1 MLHVFKIGSDI
12 LGFLSGII
20 EILCVHISRLIESI
34 ESVESTNQREKG
46 ESVGLP
52 DSLLFCIGFFCLGL
66 IVPSVTVLVFVAV
79 EEDFL
84 PATEIGQEL
93 RLTFDNLL
101 FARGEVLLGVV
112 THAEHDVLELLGKI
126 VDKLHGAVVAREQV
140 DIDSGAIVGVHAVD
154 MQEDNLRTVAFH
166 DARSEFDIGDTE
178 LLEVHLAVV
187 INVTGLV

>member
-1 MLHVFKIGSDI
+1 VLHVFKIGSDI

-20 EILCVHISRLIESI
+20 EILCVHISGLIESI

-52 DSLLFCIGFFCLGL
+52 DSLLFGLGFFSLGL
-66 IVPSVTVLVFVAV
+66 IVPGVTILVLVAV
-79 EEDFL
+79 EEDFV

-93 RLTFDNLL
+93 RLTFDNSLL
-101 FARGEVLLGVV
+101 AGSQVLLGIV
-112 THAEHDVLELLGKI
+112 THAEHDVFKLLREFVDELQ
-126 VDKLHGAVVAREQV
+126 GAVIAREQV
-140 DIDSGAIVGVHAVD
+140 NIDSGTIVGVHAVD
-154 MQEDNLRTVAFH
+154 MQKNNLRTVAFH